1 VTARIST
8 SLLVPVL
15 VALFGASPAAGQEPA
30 PGSRVA
36 VLEAPLALRLDHK
49 SLRDALN
56 RALEDKAGVGD
67 AARAIDSL
75 LSSHLKHEEALAF
88 KPLGLL
94 RGVARDASSADVA
107 SAIAMTVK
115 IEKDLP
121 LLLEEHR
128 AIQQAS
134 KRLADVARRERKPA
148 FVDLAD
154 RLWLHTRIAEEV
166 LYPAAILLGE
176 HLTVTRQAK
185 RPHGVNP

>member
-1 VTARIST
+1 MAARIST
-8 SLLVPVL
+8 SLLIPVV
-15 VALFGASPAAGQEPA
+15 VALLGISPAAGQEPA
-30 PGSRVA
+30 PGSRVS

-49 SLRDALN
+49 SLREALD
-56 RALEDKAGVGD
+56 RALEDKAGVGE

-75 LSSHLKHEEALAF
+75 LSSHLKHEEELAF
-88 KPLGLL
+88 RPLGLL

-107 SAIAMTVK
+107 SVIAMTVK

-121 LLLEEHR
+121 QLLNEHR
-128 AIQQAS
+128 AIQDAS
-134 KRLADVARRERKPA
+134 KRLADAARRERKPE

-176 HLTVTRQAK
+176 HLTVTQQAK
-185 RPHGVNP
+185 RPHGANP

>member
-1 VTARIST
+1 VTARIAT
-8 SLLVPVL
+8 SLLLPVV
-15 VALFGASPAAGQEPA
+15 VALFGSSPAAGQEAA

-36 VLEAPLALRLDHK
+36 VLEAPLALRLEHK
-49 SLRDALN
+49 SLREALT

-75 LSSHLKHEEALAF
+75 LSSHFKHEEELALR
-88 KPLGLL
+88 PLGLL
-94 RGVARDASSADVA
+94 RGVARDASGADA
-107 SAIAMTVK
+107 AAAIAMTVK

-121 LLLEEHR
+121 QLLDEHR
-128 AIQQAS
+128 AIQEAS
-134 KRLADVARRERKPA
+134 KRLADVARRERKPE

-176 HLTVTRQAK
+176 HLRVTQAAK
-185 RPHGVNP
+185 RPHGVSP

>member
-8 SLLVPVL
+8 SLLVPAL
-15 VALFGASPAAGQEPA
+15 VGLFATSPAAGQEPA

-49 SLRDALN
+49 SLREALN
-56 RALEDKAGVGD
+56 RAMEDKAGVGD
-67 AARAIDSL
+67 AARAIDVL
-75 LSSHLKHEEALAF
+75 LASHFKHEEELAF
-88 KPLGLL
+88 RPLGLL
-94 RGVARDASSADVA
+94 RGVARDASSTDIA

-121 LLLEEHR
+121 QLLDEHR
-128 AIQQAS
+128 AIQEAS
-134 KRLADVARRERKPA
+134 KRLGDVARRESKPQ
-148 FVDLAD
+148 FLDLAD

-176 HLTVTRQAK
+176 HLRVTQEAK
-185 RPHGVNP
+185 RPRK